1 MGPDR
6 DHIQRV
12 FPGAVPTAT
21 YLGDVL
27 RRIED
32 LGFTRDRT
40 LPLVSI
46 CRDELTTGFFAHVQ
60 SIWGPAFTLAGLG
73 GVPALGR
80 TGWGA
85 AFSHIPD
92 NAGRGAVLVF
102 GFPHIGLEADG
113 SVGVTLRR
121 GQDDPTSTCGAL
133 ASIFARSQSGALPT
147 EIDVDD
153 YEATRLALRLVDPV
167 NPPETLVDLT
177 IATLE
182 ATEHDLWA
190 ALDEAE
196 IWRHHDVTVWCGVQI
211 HGHRGEDWIWPRDAW
226 FTGSDG
232 ERRRVD
238 DAHMARGA

>member
-1 MGPDR
+1 MGHDR
-6 DHIQRV
+6 DHIQRT

-27 RRIED
+27 RTIEG

-46 CRDELTTGFFAHVQ
+46 CRDELTTDFIAKVQ
-60 SIWGPAFTLAGLG
+60 AIWGPAFTLAGLG

-92 NAGRGAVLVF
+92 DQGRGAVLVF
-102 GFPHIGLEADG
+102 GFPHIGLEDDG

-121 GQDDPTSTCGAL
+121 GQDHATSTCGAL
-133 ASIFARSQSGALPT
+133 ASIFDRAHNGTLPA

-153 YEATRLALRLVDPV
+153 YEATRLALRLVDPSA
-167 NPPETLVDLT
+167 PPATLVDLT
-177 IATLE
+177 LATLE
-182 ATEHDLWA
+182 AVEEDLWS
-190 ALDEAE
+190 ALDAAE
-196 IWRHHDVTVWCGVQI
+196 LWKHHDVTVWCGVQI
-211 HGHRGEDWIWPRDAW
+211 HGHAGEDWIWPRDAW

-238 DAHMARGA
+238 PTTA